1 MNIPSCCRI
10 EAHHRHSTT
19 AVRIVNGERPL
30 IWISAVKNTASVLH
44 YQHSPTRATKK
55 YPLWR
60 IHRLEGFEISVA
72 MPTFQD
78 LLHE

>member
-1 MNIPSCCRI
+1 LFVAVD
-10 EAHHRHSTT
+10 EG

-30 IWISAVKNTASVLH
+30 IWISAVKNTAPVLH